1 MQLGM
6 TKKQTQI
13 LTVLAILA
21 ALAYSS
27 WPLGY
32 LLNPVVGSHG
42 LASELEAVNQPY
54 NWLFVA
60 GDVLSSILIAAVAI
74 VIWRRKPRG
83 SNPTFLYMA
92 AIVSFALLT
101 VADTLLPLHC
111 NPSLTTCPNFTHD
124 PLLFLH
130 GIFSILASNGLF
142 ISVLIVWW
150 HKRSSPIM
158 NGIMVGYLLFGIVSL
173 INILKPGHGTWSQHF
188 YLTLCSVWIALIP
201 YGARQLNNRR
211 GQR

>member
-1 MQLGM
+1 M

-13 LTVLAILA
+13 LTILAILA

-32 LLNPVVGSHG
+32 LLNPVVGSNG

-54 NWLFVA
+54 NWVFVA
-60 GDVLSSILIAAVAI
+60 GDVLSSLLIAAVAI
-74 VIWRRKPRG
+74 VIWRRKPRHDN
-83 SNPTFLYMA
+83 STFLFMA

-111 NPSLTTCPNFTHD
+111 NPSLAACPDYTHD

-158 NGIMVGYLLFGIVSL
+158 NGIMVGYLLFGLVSL
-173 INILKPGHGTWSQHF
+173 FNILQPGHGTWSQHF

-201 YGARQLNNRR
+201 YGARQLHNHR
-211 GQR
+211 GKH